1 MATQCSSFKLEAT
14 LNAARA
20 GTLSLRSGDVPTPA
34 FMPVGTRATV
44 RGLAPDELKAAGA
57 SIVLA
62 NTYHLWERPGH
73 LIVKELGG
81 LHGFMAWD
89 GPILTDSGGYQVFS
103 LKEHRTISEKGV
115 RFRSLLDGSYR
126 MLDPETAITIQESLD
141 VDIAMAFD
149 EGLEC
154 PATIDASRASTER
167 TTRWLKRCMAAR
179 TQPDRTALFGIVQ
192 GGMHSELRASHA
204 QEIAA
209 LDLDGYAIGGL
220 SVGEGH
226 EAMTAMVEVTTPH
239 LPSNKIRYLMGVGH
253 PIDIAEAI
261 LRGVDF
267 FDCVLPTRAGRHWQ
281 AYTSEGKRNF
291 RNARYKLDQQP
302 IDPNCRCAACT
313 GYSRAYIHHLAKCDE
328 MLGKRLLS
336 IHNTAFYQ
344 GLVQRFREAILAQD
358 HSALQAAHQ
367 LAQVSSVRAI
377 D

>member
-149 EGLEC
+149 ECLEW
-154 PATIDASRASTER
+154 PATLDASRASTER

-344 GLVQRFREAILAQD
+344 GLVRRFREAILAQD

>member
-1 MATQCSSFKLEAT
+1 
-14 LNAARA
+14 
-20 GTLSLRSGDVPTPA
+20 
-34 FMPVGTRATV
+34 
-44 RGLAPDELKAAGA
+44 
-57 SIVLA
+57 
-62 NTYHLWERPGH
+62 
-73 LIVKELGG
+73 
-81 LHGFMAWD
+81 
-89 GPILTDSGGYQVFS
+89 
-103 LKEHRTISEKGV
+103 
-115 RFRSLLDGSYR
+115 
-126 MLDPETAITIQESLD
+126 
-141 VDIAMAFD
+141 
-149 EGLEC
+149 
-154 PATIDASRASTER
+154 
-167 TTRWLKRCMAAR
+167 
-179 TQPDRTALFGIVQ
+179 
-192 GGMHSELRASHA
+192 
-204 QEIAA
+204 
-209 LDLDGYAIGGL
+209 
-220 SVGEGH
+220 
-226 EAMTAMVEVTTPH
+226 
-239 LPSNKIRYLMGVGH
+239 MGVGH

-267 FDCVLPTRAGRHWQ
+267 RLCPTHRAGRHWQ